1 MMIAGTQG
9 QDQQIQLTKTSNWR
23 KSLLI
28 TTSMVVI
35 GYFAFPI
42 MANWYSDV
50 RSIER
55 SSLLTAQVFGGVLV
69 RDIAVSGKLV
79 AANAPQLYS
88 TERGKITILFKPGT
102 EVAQGEIV
110 ATVKSPTLAALIE
123 QQKSVLDGFK
133 TETSRGELADGEAR
147 LDLERSLDG
156 AKVKLNAAK
165 RESDRAKQ
173 SFAKQVISQ
182 LDFVISEDTLLEAQL
197 QHRYALKKVAL
208 TKKRLA
214 FEQQTRQQA
223 VERQKLVVA
232 ELSRRQYELDI
243 RSPVSGIVGNWS
255 VKQKQLVTNSESILT
270 VVDLS
275 NYEAELNVPE
285 FYADDL
291 GIGLAV
297 SMTIAGN
304 KLAGEISSVSP
315 EVNNSQVKVRVKII
329 LNSAIKLRQNQRLN
343 ARIEFERKPNVLM
356 VKRGRFLQ
364 STAGKSAFIIN
375 DNFATR
381 HDIVTGSSSVEFVEI
396 VSGAVAGDVLVIS
409 DYENFNQVNTIKIVN

>member
-1 MMIAGTQG
+1 MKRQA
-9 QDQQIQLTKTSNWR
+9 L
-23 KSLLI
+23 
-28 TTSMVVI
+28 
-35 GYFAFPI
+35 
-42 MANWYSDV
+42 
-50 RSIER
+50 
-55 SSLLTAQVFGGVLV
+55 VL
-69 RDIAVSGKLV
+69 A
-79 AANAPQLYS
+79 
-88 TERGKITILFKPGT
+88 E
-102 EVAQGEIV
+102 
-110 ATVKSPTLAALIE
+110 
-123 QQKSVLDGFK
+123 
-133 TETSRGELADGEAR
+133 
-147 LDLERSLDG
+147 LERRQ
-156 AKVKLNAAK
+156 
-165 RESDRAKQ
+165 RELVIRA
-173 SFAKQVISQ
+173 
-182 LDFVISEDTLLEAQL
+182 
-197 QHRYALKKVAL
+197 
-208 TKKRLA
+208 
-214 FEQQTRQQA
+214 
-223 VERQKLVVA
+223 
-232 ELSRRQYELDI
+232 
-243 RSPVSGIVGNWS
+243 PVSGIVGNWL
-255 VKQKQLVTNSESILT
+255 VAQKELVADAQALMT
-270 VVDLS
+270 VVDLTQ
-275 NYEAELNVPE
+275 YEAELNVPE